1 MVLKTV
7 KRRKYDIENSTE
19 SETYLETDYFAD
31 IDYINKS
38 LPLEHKDEKTENI
51 KLCFKDGRELILILR
66 TLKNNANAWVDNYE
80 HVFLMNDEGKTIERI
95 I

>member
-7 KRRKYDIENSTE
+7 KRRKYDIENSTK

-51 KLCFKDGRELILILR
+51 KLCFKDGRELVLILR
-66 TLKNNANAWVDNYE
+66 TLKNNSWVDNYE

>member
-7 KRRKYDIENSTE
+7 KRRKYDIENSTK

-38 LPLEHKDEKTENI
+38 LPLEHKDGKTENI
-51 KLCFKDGRELILILR
+51 TLHFKDGREICLILR
-66 TLKNNANAWVDNYE
+66 TLENNGWIDNYE

>member
-7 KRRKYDIENSTE
+7 KRSQYDIEDSTE
-19 SETYLETDYFAD
+19 SNTYLDTDYYSD
-31 IDYINKS
+31 IEFINKA
-38 LPLEHKDEKTENI
+38 LPLEYQDGKTENI
-51 KLCFKDGRELILILR
+51 TLHFKDGREICLILR
-66 TLKNNANAWVDNYE
+66 TLENNGWIDNYE